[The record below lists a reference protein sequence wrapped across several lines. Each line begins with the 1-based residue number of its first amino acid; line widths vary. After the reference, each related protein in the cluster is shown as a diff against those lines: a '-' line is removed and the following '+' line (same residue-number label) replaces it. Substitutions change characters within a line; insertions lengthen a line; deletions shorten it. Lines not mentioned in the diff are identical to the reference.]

1 MWNASS
7 QKAVAT
13 VSIKEALEE
22 FAAGKFLIVTDD
34 ESRENEGD
42 LIILAEKVTADQT
55 AFMVRHT
62 TGILCVGLDK
72 STARRLNLPLM
83 FDSNQDRR
91 KTAFTVSVD
100 LAHGLTTGVS
110 AQERTATINALGSSQ
125 STAADFARPGHIYP
139 LIAHQGGLAARL
151 GHTEAGVALAQ
162 LVGANPAALLSEI
175 VAEDGSMARG
185 QILRDFATEHEISMI
200 TIKELTTY
208 WKANYKASHKSEVEL
223 NWADVQLPEG
233 HWQLATYPA
242 LKSRDH
248 VIARFGVP
256 NTNPYIRIH
265 SECFTGDVLGSLRC
279 DCGDQLALSKKAI
292 AEHGFGYIIYLRDH
306 EGRGVGLAEKLKA
319 YQLQDQG
326 LDTVDANISLGHPID
341 AREWEDVI
349 EILGTLKVNGLT
361 LLTNNPQKI
370 AALKYAGFDV
380 RQKHLSAEIHE
391 YNRSYIESK
400 RAKLGHERGDA

>member
-1 MWNASS
+1 M
-7 QKAVAT
+7 
-13 VSIKEALEE
+13 SIKTALDE

-42 LIILAEKVTADQT
+42 LIILAEKVTAEQT

-72 STARRLNLPLM
+72 ATARRLNLPLM
-83 FDSNQDRR
+83 FDSNQDKR

-100 LAHGLTTGVS
+100 LAQGLTTGVS
-110 AQERTATINALGSSQ
+110 AQERTATVNALGSPD
-125 STAADFARPGHIYP
+125 STAHDFARPGHIYP
-139 LIAHQGGLAARL
+139 LIASEGGLATRS

-175 VAEDGSMARG
+175 LAEDGSMARG
-185 QILRDFATEHEISMI
+185 ETLRDFAEQHKITMI

-208 WKANYKASHKSEVEL
+208 WKANYKASHKSEIEL

-233 HWQLATYPA
+233 QWQLATYPA

-248 VIARFGVP
+248 VIARFGE
-256 NTNPYIRIH
+256 TGANPYIRIH
-265 SECFTGDVLGSLRC
+265 SECFTGDVFGSLRC

-306 EGRGVGLAEKLKA
+306 EGRGVGLTEKLKA
-319 YQLQDQG
+319 YQLQDEG

-341 AREWEDVI
+341 AREWEDVL
-349 EILGTLKVNGLT
+349 EILHTLKVSDLT

-370 AALKYAGFDV
+370 AALVGAGFDV
-380 RQKHLSAEIHE
+380 TQEHLSAEIHQ